1 MNIIIKFTIT
11 FDRSELFKPWGI
23 LLGDENPV
31 KSPMSFPKLRVSNK
45 EIDEKLKE
53 QNDIKSVD
61 KEENK

>member
-1 MNIIIKFTIT
+1 M
-11 FDRSELFKPWGI
+11 FKPWGI

-53 QNDIKSVD
+53 QNDIKSVGGD
-61 KEENK
+61 HNK